1 VDEILEIN
9 DNPDES
15 GGEIDSAGG
24 GGANEDELRSI
35 EEFQQEMIQRY
46 TLLGR
51 I

>member
-15 GGEIDSAGG
+15 GGEIDSA
-24 GGANEDELRSI
+24 GANEDELRSI